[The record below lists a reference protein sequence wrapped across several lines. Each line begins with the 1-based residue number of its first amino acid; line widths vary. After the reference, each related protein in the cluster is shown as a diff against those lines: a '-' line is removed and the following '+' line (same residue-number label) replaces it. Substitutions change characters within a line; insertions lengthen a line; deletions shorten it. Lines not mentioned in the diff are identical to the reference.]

1 MASTAVQGY
10 QLGPQV
16 LTKLPPFQLSAE
28 GELRNGAHSS
38 PASLRGG
45 DMGLLAVYGR
55 VYCYLIRRAAL
66 GVSLFRFYK

>member
-1 MASTAVQGY
+1 MYDPVAVQGY
-10 QLGPQV
+10 QLGPHV

-28 GELRNGAHSS
+28 GELRNGAHG
-38 PASLRGG
+38 PASLR

-55 VYCYLIRRAAL
+55 VYAYLIRRAAL